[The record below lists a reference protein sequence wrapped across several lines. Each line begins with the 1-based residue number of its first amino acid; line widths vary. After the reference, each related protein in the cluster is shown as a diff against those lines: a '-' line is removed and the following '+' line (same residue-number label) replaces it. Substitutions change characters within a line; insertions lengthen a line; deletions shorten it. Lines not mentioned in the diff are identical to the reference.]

1 MGEAGMSDWHIF
13 PDRHGLDQA
22 LATEVLQRLERA
34 LEDRGTAFLVVSGG
48 STPAGLFSMLARAAI
63 DWSRVTVMLADERW
77 VDAGHDDSNE
87 RRVRSTLLKG
97 PAADAQFL
105 TLIPKPGD
113 AESNIAQLSETVN
126 ALPRFDVVLLG
137 MGEDAHTASLFPCA
151 KELEEGLT
159 TTEGAL
165 MTRPSTAP
173 YQRVSL
179 SRRRL
184 QHTECGMVHIVGE
197 AKRSVLQRAEQN
209 PDPLQHPVSAFLGAR
224 GFDCWWSP

>member
-1 MGEAGMSDWHIF
+1 
-13 PDRHGLDQA
+13 
-22 LATEVLQRLERA
+22 
-34 LEDRGTAFLVVSGG
+34 
-48 STPAGLFSMLARAAI
+48 MLAQAAI
-63 DWSRVTVMLADERW
+63 DWPRVTIMLADERW
-77 VDAGHDDSNE
+77 VDTGHDDSNE
-87 RRVRSTLLKG
+87 RLVRSTLLTG
-97 PAADAQFL
+97 SAADAQFL

-113 AESNIAQLSETVN
+113 AEANIAQLSETVN

-151 KELEEGLT
+151 IELEEGLT
-159 TTEGAL
+159 TTKGAL

-173 YQRVSL
+173 HQRVSL

-197 AKRSVLQRAEQN
+197 AKRSVFERAEQN
-209 PDPLQHPVSAFLGAR
+209 PDPLHHPVSAFLGAE